1 MNVREEA
8 HKMKLAAPYMAAAS
22 MDKRNGALQ
31 KIAEALEANK
41 ERIFEENGLDVKA
54 ALGNGVAQ
62 SVVKRLKFDEGKL
75 RDAIAGIRQMVD
87 LPDPVGKVTLKR
99 ELDEGLVLERVT
111 VPIGVIGVIFEARPD
126 ALIQISA
133 LCIKSGNC
141 AILKGGKETARTNKI
156 LFGLVHE
163 AAVAA
168 GLPESC
174 LLQVELHNEIDE
186 LLECQGDVDLL
197 IPRGSNQFVQYIMDN
212 TNIPVMGHAAGICHI
227 YLDEKADL
235 AKAIPVIVDAKTQYP
250 AVCNATETLLV
261 NRKIAEAALPAV
273 LQALVQAGVK
283 LRGSRE
289 VADLVKELREA
300 GKLGEAKENAHD
312 ESGKQGA
319 LATGEKAGQESWMAE
334 SSVFDVEVMG
344 DEDFATEYVDLI
356 ISLKLVEDVAEA
368 ADHINKFGSHHTD
381 CILTEDDETA
391 NYFMQIVDSAGVYRN
406 CSTRFADGFRYGF
419 GAEVGVSTGKLHA
432 RGPVGLEGLVTY
444 KYRLTGQGHL
454 VGDYVS
460 GKKSFHHR
468 DI

>member
-8 HKMKLAAPYMAAAS
+8 RKMKLAAPYMAAAT
-22 MDKRNGALQ
+22 MEKRNGALE
-31 KIAEALEANK
+31 KIVEVLEANREK
-41 ERIFEENGLDVKA
+41 IFMENAADVQAAEEAN
-54 ALGNGVAQ
+54 VAK
-62 SVVKRLKFDEGKL
+62 SVIKRLKFDEGKM
-75 RDAIAGIRQMVD
+75 RDAIAGIRQMMG
-87 LPDPVGKVTLKR
+87 LEDPVGKVTLRR
-99 ELDEGLVLERVT
+99 ELDEGLLLERIT

-156 LFGLVHE
+156 LFRLVHE

-197 IPRGSNQFVQYIMDN
+197 IPRGSNRFVQYIMDN
-212 TNIPVMGHAAGICHI
+212 TNIPVMGHASGICHI

-235 AKAIPVIVDAKTQYP
+235 EKAVPVIVDAKTQYP
-250 AVCNATETLLV
+250 AVCNAVETLLV
-261 NRKIAEAALPAV
+261 NRKIAEKALPKV
-273 LQALVQAGVK
+273 LEALTAKGVK
-283 LRGSRE
+283 LRGTKE
-289 VADLVKELREA
+289 VAGMTADYE
-300 GKLGEAKENAHD
+300 
-312 ESGKQGA
+312 
-319 LATGEKAGQESWMAE
+319 
-334 SSVFDVEVMG
+334 VEVMG
-344 DEDFATEYVDLI
+344 EDDFATEYTDLI
-356 ISLKLVEDVAEA
+356 ISLKLVDDVAEA
-368 ADHINKFGSHHTD
+368 ADHVNRFGSHHTD
-381 CILTEDDETA
+381 CILTEDDAAAE
-391 NYFMQIVDSAGVYRN
+391 YFLQMVDSAGVYRN

-444 KYRLTGQGHL
+444 KYRLTGQGQL

-460 GKKSFHHR
+460 GSKQFHHR
-468 DI
+468 DICTR